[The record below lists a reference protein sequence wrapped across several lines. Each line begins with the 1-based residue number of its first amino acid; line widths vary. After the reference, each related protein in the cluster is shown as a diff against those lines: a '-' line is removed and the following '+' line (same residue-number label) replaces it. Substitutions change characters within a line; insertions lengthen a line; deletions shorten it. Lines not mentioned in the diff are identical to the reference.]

1 MSLVYVY
8 EEMPADLETNGHALI
23 DWADLPEI
31 NRILNGDF
39 TFYGNYPLDGQNVEY
54 LKEDNFIRAE
64 DEDGKMKY
72 FEIKKVTKNLNSFSV
87 TGRAIGY
94 MLSRNFIE
102 SSFTQNGTGSIIMSR
117 LKAALAFEQPF
128 SFESTIQTVHQF
140 TVKQTNPID
149 AIIGSNNGNENLA
162 SVTGGELDMENYRLK
177 LLDRIGKDNGYRIDP
192 GVNLEAIEEEID
204 GNYYNSLY
212 LVGGVPEG
220 DYDEEKEPITF
231 KFLELKGVTDKNRR
245 IGKYE
250 NSEITTVEELKK
262 WGQTKFDNDRVHEPS
277 VTHTVS
283 MVQLEHTLEYE
294 GLYRDIA
301 RLHFGDTCYCKVA
314 KLDIE
319 VAERMV
325 EYTWYPTLGKY
336 KSVTLGNDIE
346 FYTNATATETAKLR
360 QKVETR
366 TELLVEAVRNASS
379 WITGT
384 KGGYVRFRPEKAP
397 SEILIMDK
405 PSVADARKVWRWNLG
420 GLGYSNNGVNG
431 PYELAMTQ
439 DGAIVADFI
448 TAGIL
453 SGILVQGVALKTLDD
468 EDFQVVME
476 GGKVTFEKQVVST
489 GLDDVHG
496 EELGRITATYGGGR
510 VINGFAVVQDPGYIF
525 SINSASKNNKKLSTP
540 IFQVPEEST
549 ADNRLYNFYGK
560 GTFGEGKITFKDN
573 VVFEGNVEFKGRVDA
588 KEMYIGG
595 SKVIPG
601 QNGGPGPG
609 EGGTLSDVFV
619 RVLALT
625 AKYEMGDRGSGYY
638 HPPLDDGA
646 GWNYGKYSFTQVY
659 EMDNFLAWLAKYYP
673 DARSALVGS
682 VGSTEFNNSWSA
694 YGNANDKQFTRM
706 QAEYFC
712 RTKLKPAIEGLKA
725 STGVDF
731 NDGQKW
737 LGTLGI
743 LASIQNWYPA
753 AVSNGFF
760 KTITQ
765 QFANRWDDAAFIT
778 TVCDYIVANAASMVA
793 PAYVEGI
800 QNRFRN
806 EKADALKLTDKTYI
820 PFDGVTTNRG
830 LEHLEDLLGKRV
842 GNGQCYG
849 LSAEYSGYMGGCG
862 LGAGTQYGMSHLTGV
877 GSTAAASDIGIAYD
891 WAAVG
896 WTVIKNPT
904 YAQLQ
909 VGAII
914 NIARGAP
921 WAGWPGGVD
930 DTYGHT
936 GVIRGLENGRI
947 QTYEQNTEQGMI
959 VGKFDRAYTSPSGIS
974 SIVIPPIQK

>member
-31 NRILNGDF
+31 NRILNGDY
-39 TFYGNYPLDGQNVEY
+39 TFYGNYSLDGQNVEY

-64 DEDGKMKY
+64 DEDGKTKY
-72 FEIKKVTKNLNSFSV
+72 FEIKKVTKNLNSFSI

-128 SFESTIQTVHQF
+128 SFESDIQTVHQF
-140 TVKQTNPID
+140 TVKQTNPVD
-149 AIIGSNNGNENLA
+149 AVIGSNNGNENLA
-162 SVTGGELDMENYRLK
+162 SITAGELDMDNYRFR
-177 LLDRIGKDNGYRIDP
+177 LLSRIGKDNGYRVDL
-192 GVNLEAIEEEID
+192 GVNLESIEEEID

-212 LVGGVPEG
+212 LIGGVPEG
-220 DYDEEKEPITF
+220 DYDEDKEPITY
-231 KFLELKGVTDKNRR
+231 KYLELTGVTDKNRR

-250 NSEITTVEELKK
+250 NSELTTVEELKK
-262 WGQTKFDNDRVHEPS
+262 WGQSKFDVDRVHEPS
-277 VTHTVS
+277 ITHMVS
-283 MVQLEHTLEYE
+283 MVQLENTMEYE
-294 GLYRDIA
+294 DLYDDIA

-314 KLDIE
+314 KLGIE
-319 VAERMV
+319 VAERMI

-346 FYTNATATETAKLR
+346 FYTNTTATETAKLR
-360 QKVETR
+360 QKVESR
-366 TELLVEAVRNASS
+366 TELVVEAVRNASS

-384 KGGYVRFRPEKAP
+384 KGGIIRMRPEKAP

-405 PSVADARKVWRWNLG
+405 PSVADAQKVWRWNLG
-420 GLGYSNNGVNG
+420 GLGYSSNGVNG
-431 PYELAMTQ
+431 PYGLAMTQ

-476 GGKVTFEKQVVST
+476 GGKLTFEKQVVST

-510 VINGFAVVQDPGYIF
+510 VINGFAVVQDPDYIF
-525 SINSASKNNKKLSTP
+525 SINSASKDNKKLSAP
-540 IFQVPEEST
+540 ILQVPEEST

-560 GTFGEGKITFKDN
+560 GTFGEGPITFKDN
-573 VVFEGNVEFKGRVDA
+573 VVFEGDVEFKGRVDA

-659 EMDNFLAWLAKYYP
+659 EMDNFLAWIAEYYP
-673 DARSALVGS
+673 DTRAALTGS
-682 VGSTEFNNSWSA
+682 VGSTEFNNSWAA
-694 YGNANDKQFTRM
+694 YGNANDTLFTRI

-712 RTKLKPAIEGLKA
+712 RTKLKPAIDALET
-725 STGVDF
+725 STGVNM

-737 LGTLGI
+737 LGTLG
-743 LASIQNWYPA
+743 LMASIQNWYPA

-760 KTITQ
+760 KSFVQ
-765 QFANRWDDAAFIT
+765 QYASNWNDAGFIT
-778 TVCDYIVANAASMVA
+778 SVCDYIVANAASMVA

-806 EKADALKLTDKTYI
+806 EKADALQLTTKTYI
-820 PFDGVTTNRG
+820 PFDGVTSNRG
-830 LEHLEDLLGKRV
+830 LEHLEDLLGQRV

-849 LSAEYSGYMGGCG
+849 LSAEYSGFMGGCG

-891 WAAVG
+891 WSAVG

-904 YAQLQ
+904 YDQLV
-909 VGAII
+909 VGSII
-914 NIARGAP
+914 NIARGAL
-921 WAGWPGGVD
+921 WANWPTVD

-936 GVIRGLENGRI
+936 GVIRGLEDGRI
-947 QTYEQNTEQGMI
+947 QTYEQNTELGMI
-959 VGKFDRAYTSPSGIS
+959 VGKFDRSYTSATGIS
-974 SIVIPPIQK
+974 SIVIPPANT

>member
-8 EEMPADLETNGHALI
+8 EEMPADLETNGHALF

-31 NRILNGDF
+31 NRILNGDY
-39 TFYGNYPLDGQNVEY
+39 TFYGNYSLDGQNVEY

-72 FEIKKVTKNLNSFSV
+72 FEIKKVTKNLNSFSIM
-87 TGRAIGY
+87 GRAIGY

-102 SSFTQNGTGSIIMSR
+102 NSFTSAGNGSIIMSR

-149 AIIGSNNGNENLA
+149 AIIGSNNGNENL
-162 SVTGGELDMENYRLK
+162 SNVTDGELDMENYRLK
-177 LLDRIGKDNGYRIDP
+177 LLDRIGKDNGYRIDL

-220 DYDEEKEPITF
+220 DYDEDKEPITF

-314 KLDIE
+314 KLSIE

-336 KSVTLGNDIE
+336 KSITLGNDIE
-346 FYTNATATETAKLR
+346 FYTNTTATEAAKLR

-405 PSVADARKVWRWNLG
+405 PSVADAQKVWRWNLG
-420 GLGYSNNGVNG
+420 GLGYSKNGVDG
-431 PYELAMTQ
+431 PYELAITQ

-453 SGILVQGVALKTLDD
+453 SGILVQGVAIKTLDD
-468 EDFQVVME
+468 DDFQVVME
-476 GGKVTFEKQVVST
+476 GGVIAFEKQVNST

-496 EELGRITATYGGGR
+496 EKLGKIVATYGGNKN
-510 VINGFAVVQDPGYIF
+510 INGFAVVQAPNYIF
-525 SINSASKNNKKLSTP
+525 SINTGDQNNPKYSKA
-540 IFQVPEEST
+540 IFQIPKESN
-549 ADNRLYNFYGK
+549 AANPLYKLIGS
-560 GTFGEGKITFKDN
+560 GTFKEGKITFEDS
-573 VVFEGNVEFKGRVDA
+573 VEFNSRIDA
-588 KEMYIGG
+588 KEIYINGQ
-595 SKVIPG
+595 KVVAG
-601 QNGGPGPG
+601 QGGGPSTG
-609 EGGTLSDVFV
+609 GGTGTGGYPPELTTDAEKFAWDWWSFALNNSYSEEAAAG
-619 RVLALT
+619 VLGNIQGEVGPSMNPNT
-625 AKYEMGDRGSGYY
+625 
-638 HPPLDDGA
+638 
-646 GWNYGKYSFTQVY
+646 TQVGGPAY
-659 EMDNFLAWLAKYYP
+659 GWVQWD
-673 DARSALVGS
+673 G
-682 VGSTEFNNSWSA
+682 SA
-694 YGNANDKQFTRM
+694 YPLIGAPTYDGREYVQRLMAASGIKEVYTTSLA
-706 QAEYFC
+706 QA
-712 RTKLKPAIEGLKA
+712 KLIEWCMYNGQWIGKVSPTTVAEFKAITNVEQAATAFELNFERPATAHPERQGYARYWYNKLHGLKA
-725 STGVDF
+725 SQLVGE
-731 NDGQKW
+731 
-737 LGTLGI
+737 
-743 LASIQNWYPA
+743 
-753 AVSNGFF
+753 
-760 KTITQ
+760 
-765 QFANRWDDAAFIT
+765 
-778 TVCDYIVANAASMVA
+778 
-793 PAYVEGI
+793 EG
-800 QNRFRN
+800 
-806 EKADALKLTDKTYI
+806 LK
-820 PFDGVTTNRG
+820 
-830 LEHLEDLLGKRV
+830 HLNSLIGRRI
-842 GNGQCYG
+842 GNGQCYATA
-849 LSAEYSGYMGGCG
+849 AEYSGYLGGCG
-862 LGAGTQYGMSHLTGV
+862 LGAGTKYGLTHVIGNT
-877 GSTAAASDIGIAYD
+877 SAASDIGIAYD
-891 WAAVG
+891 WSAVG
-896 WTVIKNPT
+896 WQVILNPT
-904 YAQLQ
+904 YEQLK

-914 NIARGAP
+914 NITRGAY
-921 WAGWPGGVD
+921 WGGWYTD
-930 DTYGHT
+930 TTYGHT
-936 GVIRGLENGRI
+936 GVIRGLDNGRI
-947 QTYEQNTEQGMI
+947 QTYEQNTEKGQI
-959 VGKFDRAYTSPSGIS
+959 VERFVREYRGRSQIS
-974 SIVIPPIQK
+974 SIVIPPK

>member
-31 NRILNGDF
+31 NRILNGDY
-39 TFYGNYPLDGQNVEY
+39 TFYGNYSLDGQNVEY

-128 SFESTIQTVHQF
+128 SFESDIQTVHQF
-140 TVKQTNPID
+140 TVKQTNPVD
-149 AIIGSNNGNENLA
+149 AVIGSNNGNENLA
-162 SVTGGELDMENYRLK
+162 SITAGELDMDNYRFR
-177 LLDRIGKDNGYRIDP
+177 LLSRIGKDNGYRVDL
-192 GVNLEAIEEEID
+192 GVNLESIEEEID

-212 LVGGVPEG
+212 LIGGVPEG
-220 DYDEEKEPITF
+220 DYDEDKEPITY
-231 KFLELKGVTDKNRR
+231 KYLELTGVTDKNRR

-250 NSEITTVEELKK
+250 NSELTTVEELKK
-262 WGQTKFDNDRVHEPS
+262 WGQTKFDVDRVHEPS
-277 VTHTVS
+277 ITHTVS
-283 MVQLEHTLEYE
+283 MVQLENTMEYE
-294 GLYRDIA
+294 ELYDDIA

-314 KLDIE
+314 KLGIE
-319 VAERMV
+319 VAERMI

-360 QKVETR
+360 QKVESR
-366 TELLVEAVRNASS
+366 TELVVEAVRNASS

-384 KGGYVRFRPEKAP
+384 KGGIIRMRPEKAP

-405 PSVADARKVWRWNLG
+405 PSVADAQKVWRWNLG

-431 PYELAMTQ
+431 PYGLAMTQ

-468 EDFQVVME
+468 ENFQVVME

-510 VINGFAVVQDPGYIF
+510 VINGFAVVQDPSYIF
-525 SINSASKNNKKLSTP
+525 SINSASKDNKKLSAP
-540 IFQVPEEST
+540 ILQVPEEST

-560 GTFGEGKITFKDN
+560 GTFGEGPITFKDN
-573 VVFEGNVEFKGRVDA
+573 VVFEGDVEFKGRVDA

-659 EMDNFLAWLAKYYP
+659 EMDNFLAWLAQYYP
-673 DARSALVGS
+673 DARAALTGS
-682 VGSTEFNNSWSA
+682 VGSTEFNNSWAA
-694 YGNANDKQFTRM
+694 YGNANDTQFTRI

-712 RTKLKPAIEGLKA
+712 RTKLKPAIEALEA
-725 STGVDF
+725 STGVNM

-737 LGTLGI
+737 LGTLG
-743 LASIQNWYPA
+743 LMASIQNWYPA

-760 KTITQ
+760 KSFVQ
-765 QFANRWDDAAFIT
+765 QYASNWSDAGFIT
-778 TVCDYIVANAASMVA
+778 SVCDYIVANAASMVA

-806 EKADALKLTDKTYI
+806 EKADALQLTDKTYI
-820 PFDGVTTNRG
+820 PFDGVTSNRG
-830 LEHLEDLLGKRV
+830 LEHLEDLLGQRV

-862 LGAGTQYGMSHLTGV
+862 LGAGTKYGMSHLTGQ
-877 GSTAAASDIGIAYD
+877 GSTSAASDIGIAYD
-891 WAAVG
+891 WSAVG

-914 NIARGAP
+914 NITRGAL
-921 WAGWPGGVD
+921 WANWPTVD

-959 VGKFDRAYTSPSGIS
+959 IGKFDRQYTSPAGIS
-974 SIVIPPIQK
+974 SIVIPPK

>member
-31 NRILNGDF
+31 NRILNGDY
-39 TFYGNYPLDGQNVEY
+39 TFYGNYSLDGQNVEY

-128 SFESTIQTVHQF
+128 SFESDIQTVHQF
-140 TVKQTNPID
+140 TVKQTNPVD
-149 AIIGSNNGNENLA
+149 AVIGSNNGNENLA
-162 SVTGGELDMENYRLK
+162 SITAGELDMDNYRFR
-177 LLDRIGKDNGYRIDP
+177 LLSRIGKDNGYRVDL
-192 GVNLEAIEEEID
+192 GVNLESIEEEID

-212 LVGGVPEG
+212 LIGGVPEG
-220 DYDEEKEPITF
+220 DYDEDKEPITY
-231 KFLELKGVTDKNRR
+231 KYLELTGVTDKNRR

-250 NSEITTVEELKK
+250 NSELNTVEELKK

-560 GTFGEGKITFKDN
+560 GTFGEGKITFKEN
-573 VVFEGNVEFKGRVDA
+573 VVFESDVEFKKGVKIAGRLDA
-588 KEMYIGG
+588 GSIYSGGQQVYPGGSGGGVGPSGSTYEPINIGSNITGNPNIVAWLDKYTKLYGISDYIGLAYALIMVENPSTDG
-595 SKVIPG
+595 TDDIMQSSESAG
-601 QNGGPGPG
+601 YPGPG
-609 EGGTLSDVFV
+609 YLKGEASVKQGCKH
-619 RVLALT
+619 LAQQI
-625 AKYEMGDRGSGYY
+625 KSGQNQNVDIWGVMQGYNFGSAYI
-638 HPPLDDGA
+638 P
-646 GWNYGKYSFTQVY
+646 
-659 EMDNFLAWLAKYYP
+659 WLANRGGKNTTDLAEEYSRDVVAPSLGNTTGATYP
-673 DARSALVGS
+673 YVNAVSQADGRTYLYVNGGNFHYAAMIRQYVKVNES
-682 VGSTEFNNSWSA
+682 VGYVVPISKPVTVTSEFGYRQHPITGAYELHNGIDLVNGNPTTPIYASA
-694 YGNANDKQFTRM
+694 AGEVVIAGSYPEWYGNYVVIKHSDGLYTGYAHQSQLRVSVGDTVKQGQQIGNMGT
-706 QAEYFC
+706 
-712 RTKLKPAIEGLKA
+712 TGP
-725 STGVDF
+725 STGPHLHF
-731 NDGQKW
+731 Q
-737 LGTLGI
+737 
-743 LASIQNWYPA
+743 
-753 AVSNGFF
+753 FF
-760 KTITQ
+760 KNGPWPSQ
-765 QFANRWDDAAFIT
+765 ADFINPRE
-778 TVCDYIVANAASMVA
+778 YIN
-793 PAYVEGI
+793 
-800 QNRFRN
+800 F
-806 EKADALKLTDKTYI
+806 
-820 PFDGVTTNRG
+820 
-830 LEHLEDLLGKRV
+830 
-842 GNGQCYG
+842 
-849 LSAEYSGYMGGCG
+849 
-862 LGAGTQYGMSHLTGV
+862 
-877 GSTAAASDIGIAYD
+877 
-891 WAAVG
+891 
-896 WTVIKNPT
+896 
-904 YAQLQ
+904 
-909 VGAII
+909 
-914 NIARGAP
+914 
-921 WAGWPGGVD
+921 
-930 DTYGHT
+930 
-936 GVIRGLENGRI
+936 
-947 QTYEQNTEQGMI
+947 
-959 VGKFDRAYTSPSGIS
+959 
-974 SIVIPPIQK
+974 